1 MFDLEQAIRIWRQQ
15 MADGGIKD
23 EAVLDELEN
32 HLREDVER
40 QLRTGMPAEQAFETA
55 AQKIGPASALKSE
68 FRKTGLSSLV
78 EKLMIAIAVLFAAFG
93 VFLTSATMILCYT
106 TLVERLAGFAAL
118 GFILLTVFGSSCF
131 IPVAPVIPR
140 AGKRFAIQAAC
151 IAAGFGICTL
161 YIQLIVSQF
170 ERPGQ
175 VIPVIGFWGVLPI
188 ACGFGLASALERA
201 VRRSRTEIKT

>member
-1 MFDLEQAIRIWRQQ
+1 MFDLEQAIKKWRQQ
-15 MADGGIKD
+15 MAEGGIKH

-118 GFILLTVFGSSCF
+118 GFILLTVFGSRYF
-131 IPVAPVIPR
+131 IPVVPVISR
-140 AGKRFAIQAAC
+140 ASKRLAIQAAC

-175 VIPVIGFWGVLPI
+175 VIPVIGFWGILPI

>member
-1 MFDLEQAIRIWRQQ
+1 MFNLEQAIAKWRQQ
-15 MADGGIKD
+15 MLLAGIKAP
-23 EAVLDELEN
+23 AVLDELES
-32 HLREDVER
+32 HLREEVER

-118 GFILLTVFGSSCF
+118 GFILLTVFGSRYF
-131 IPVAPVIPR
+131 IPVVPVISR
-140 AGKRFAIQAAC
+140 AGKRLAIQAAC

-175 VIPVIGFWGVLPI
+175 AIPVIGFWGVLPI